1 MTFIKYIIGI
11 IGRLLRLAFKVK
23 LKKSTYQSMGFYGPF
38 SVNINQK
45 KINFYNNRD
54 GISNDIFYSGI
65 FGNFEGLSL
74 KIWNQLCLN
83 AEKSYVLDIG
93 GYTGVYSLVAA
104 SASTHI
110 NIQTFEPH
118 PGTFNLLTQ
127 NICLNSFKNINA
139 NNFGL
144 GDIDGKIKF
153 YNAIGNHPS
162 GFSSVNHRF
171 IEENADVKIC
181 DVKNLN
187 SLLNSSF
194 SNLKISLIKIDI
206 ERAELPVLRS
216 AIDRILEDRTFVLS
230 EILDVEF
237 YEEFD
242 NLFFANN
249 YQSIKI
255 NDSNSSYE
263 KVDRLLGTKKTGNNV
278 LFLPPEFNFSK
289 IEQSLS

>member
-127 NICLNSFKNINA
+127 NISLN
-139 NNFGL
+139 
-144 GDIDGKIKF
+144 
-153 YNAIGNHPS
+153 
-162 GFSSVNHRF
+162 
-171 IEENADVKIC
+171 
-181 DVKNLN
+181 
-187 SLLNSSF
+187 
-194 SNLKISLIKIDI
+194 
-206 ERAELPVLRS
+206 
-216 AIDRILEDRTFVLS
+216 
-230 EILDVEF
+230 
-237 YEEFD
+237 
-242 NLFFANN
+242 
-249 YQSIKI
+249 
-255 NDSNSSYE
+255 
-263 KVDRLLGTKKTGNNV
+263 
-278 LFLPPEFNFSK
+278 
-289 IEQSLS
+289 